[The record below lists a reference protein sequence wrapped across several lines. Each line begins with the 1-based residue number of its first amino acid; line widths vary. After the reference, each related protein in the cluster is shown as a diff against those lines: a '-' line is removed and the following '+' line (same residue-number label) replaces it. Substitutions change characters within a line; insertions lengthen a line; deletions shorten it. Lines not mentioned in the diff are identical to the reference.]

1 MIFKNHT
8 QLSTACLHY
17 FVCNFKVIIILI
29 AFLVFTACS
38 SSGQRAPVY
47 NRTQPPST
55 KVTRHVVA
63 PGETLYS
70 IAWRYGLDYKG
81 LARANRIGSSYR
93 IFPGQIIYLNDQ
105 IRSRSLPK
113 TSVAVTPS
121 PPSPALA
128 PKTKKYKPVQKKI
141 ESPPRVIRNSNKP
154 AAKPRSEKKSTKV
167 VDTPPIQ
174 VNNGKIFWRWPAAG
188 RVLTNFSRKGGLKKG
203 IDIEGKKGESVTA
216 AASGEVVYAG
226 SGLRGYGKL
235 VIIKHSDIYLS
246 AYAHN
251 QRLRVKEG
259 DIVKAGQRIADI
271 GSSGIGTKGKPRL
284 HFQIRRDGKPINPLP
299 LLPKR
304 KT

>member
-8 QLSTACLHY
+8 QLSTACLHC
-17 FVCNFKVIIILI
+17 FLCNLKVIFILI
-29 AFLVFTACS
+29 VFLFFVACS
-38 SSGQRAPVY
+38 ASTQRAPVY
-47 NRTQPPST
+47 NRTQPPTT
-55 KVTRHVVA
+55 KITRHVVA
-63 PGETLYS
+63 LGETLYS

-93 IFPGQIIYLNDQ
+93 IFPGQVIYLNDNVQ
-105 IRSRSLPK
+105 PRSRPK
-113 TSVAVTPS
+113 PSVAVAPS
-121 PPSPALA
+121 PPSPSSIPSA
-128 PKTKKYKPVQKKI
+128 KKYKPAQKKI
-141 ESPPRVIRNSNKP
+141 ISSPPVITNSNKTTT
-154 AAKPRSEKKSTKV
+154 KPRSEKKSTKAV
-167 VDTPPIQ
+167 RASSTQ
-174 VNNGKIFWRWPAAG
+174 AKSGKIFWRWPARG
-188 RVLTNFSRKGGLKKG
+188 RVLTNFSRNGGLKKG
-203 IDIEGKKGESVTA
+203 IDIEGKKGESVIA

-235 VIIKHSDIYLS
+235 VIIKHSDVYLS

-271 GSSGIGTKGKPRL
+271 GSSGTGTKGKPRL